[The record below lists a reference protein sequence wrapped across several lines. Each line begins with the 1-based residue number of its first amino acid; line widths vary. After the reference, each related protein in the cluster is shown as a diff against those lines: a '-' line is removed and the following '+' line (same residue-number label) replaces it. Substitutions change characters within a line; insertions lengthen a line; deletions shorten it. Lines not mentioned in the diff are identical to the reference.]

1 MYLRNCL
8 NCNKEFETNN
18 NIKIFCCSKCA
29 KQFHNKNRYS
39 LYNKICPIFNNKFNT
54 KYKKQIY
61 CSIKCLNKFHNSK
74 RYKLKKYVLKCV
86 YCGKDFI
93 ANSKIQKYC
102 SEQCRKEMYKI
113 KSKQYNNNPYYK
125 ISHAIRHQ
133 MNLKI
138 RNKKFHTF
146 EILNYNNIE
155 LKHHLES
162 LFIDGMNWNNY
173 GGKYGWQI
181 DHIKPVASFNII
193 NEDGSPNFDE
203 IRKCWALENLQPLWA
218 KDNNKKGSKF
228 NNILYRKN
236 KRNDKCIF

>member
-39 LYNKICPIFNNKFNT
+39 LYNKICPICN
-54 KYKKQIY
+54 
-61 CSIKCLNKFHNSK
+61 
-74 RYKLKKYVLKCV
+74 
-86 YCGKDFI
+86 
-93 ANSKIQKYC
+93 
-102 SEQCRKEMYKI
+102 
-113 KSKQYNNNPYYK
+113 YNNNPYYK